1 MKVQAFAL
9 VSALL
14 VAATGCGGSGS
25 TVTPGAQTETQGQ
38 GANRHLDTHTTV
50 VPIDARAQ
58 SSLRMPENS
67 IGGIPMMQVD
77 MELMDAPLPAGSEV
91 NIALAGINVLKN
103 GVTTPLVINPIPQ
116 LIDLMSLQVVAKQYI
131 GSVPA
136 GTYDTLQL
144 VVAPPLSSVYANNQV
159 YPVEVGTGAGSFGPL
174 VGINVPFRI
183 SGGANTTVQ
192 VTADFNVFESV
203 SLTNGVAIIAPQL
216 VVATGAGEI
225 DGTVQNSNGGTV
237 SNAAIVALDQN
248 GNIINST
255 ISGNDGSFRLHAL
268 SVGTVTLQ
276 VWNQY
281 YTNGGWYYT
290 ANNYDRRAN
299 PSEPVNVTGG
309 SVTNL
314 GIIQD

>member
-1 MKVQAFAL
+1 MKVQALAL

-25 TVTPGAQTETQGQ
+25 TVTPNAQTETQGQ
-38 GANRHLDTHTTV
+38 GTKHLDTHTTV
-50 VPIDARAQ
+50 VPIDAKAQ
-58 SSLRMPENS
+58 SSLRMPDNS
-67 IGGIPMMQVD
+67 IGGVPMMQVD
-77 MELMDAPLPAGSEV
+77 MNLMDAPLPAGSQV

-103 GVTTPLVINPIPQ
+103 GVTTPVVMFAIPSM
-116 LIDLMSLQVVAKQYI
+116 IDLMSLQVVAKQYI

-144 VVAPPLSSVYANNQV
+144 VVAPPLSSVYAGHQV

-174 VGINVPFRI
+174 VGINVPFVI
-183 SGGANTTVQ
+183 SGTAGSVVN

-203 SLTNGVAIIAPQL
+203 SLQNNVAVIAPQL

-225 DGTVQNSNGGTV
+225 DGTVQNNYGGSV
-237 SNAAIVALDQN
+237 SNAAVVALDQY

-255 ISGNDGSFRLHAL
+255 ISANDGTFRLHAL
-268 SVGTVTLQ
+268 GVGTVTLQ

-281 YTNGGWYYT
+281 YTGSGWYYT
-290 ANNYDRRAN
+290 ANNYDKHAN
-299 PSEPVNVTGG
+299 PSQSVNVTGG
-309 SVTNL
+309 SVINL